1 MNIERCVEIMISKSQ
16 LCNNRSVA
24 IFTDASLKTV
34 NGVTSVC
41 PGYAIY
47 LNGVL
52 IEQNFYILHNA
63 TVNQGELYAIMM
75 GVYAS
80 VRYRQIGQLRLFSD
94 SQTSIFAIRDRIFKW
109 INNVKED
116 DGLLR
121 GGDGQ
126 VILNQDRIMDVIY
139 LVMAQNLPI
148 EFYHL
153 KGHINP
159 NDANDMKKQREVF
172 ARSNG
177 LTDTIDNE
185 LLRWISQCND
195 YIDRYTGIMLD
206 MHIADQQFV
215 QHPNA
220 ITMGYVPFDTI
231 RYKQLIGVC

>member
-1 MNIERCVEIMISKSQ
+1 MVLKSHV
-16 LCNNRSVA
+16 CNNHSVA
-24 IFTDASLKTV
+24 IFTDASLKTID
-34 NGVTSVC
+34 GVTSVC

-52 IEQNFYILHNA
+52 VEQNFHILHNA

-80 VRYRQIGQLRLFSD
+80 IRYRNIGQLRLFSD

-109 INNVKED
+109 INNVQES

-121 GGDGQ
+121 GTDGQ
-126 VILNQDRIMDVIY
+126 VILNQDRIMDIIY
-139 LVMAQNLPI
+139 LVIMQSLPI

-159 NDANDMKKQREVF
+159 NDVNDMKKQREVF

-177 LTDTIDNE
+177 IADAIDNE

-206 MHIADQQFV
+206 MHIADQQFA
-215 QHPNA
+215 QRPDA
-220 ITMGYVPFDTI
+220 ITMGYVPFDITK
-231 RYKQLIGVC
+231 YKQLIGVC